1 MTFSPDWLKA
11 RNTPSKHFLR
21 FACSAFLI
29 SALSASTYAY
39 AQTADVPSPTV
50 TPLATPSVPAAT
62 PQVDALQ
69 ATSATAPTAPPAAVV
84 PPHPAK
90 THVTAGGDTER
101 VLVVGDSQAQGLAGG
116 LRWLYRTNRKVRIL
130 DHSKIST
137 GLVSVAFYNW
147 PDQVHKLTA
156 TEHADVAVVMF
167 GANDRPPVRVHGA
180 VDPTMLANFTK
191 IYSARVRD
199 IITTLQNAHIPVIW
213 VGHPIV
219 RDETF
224 SADMTILND
233 IFQRQATQNNAQFA
247 PLWSAFSEDDH
258 YSAYGEGVD
267 GVKVRLRADD
277 GIHLTPPGYQKA
289 AKILAPLIAHYQP
302 GAIQEDVKPA
312 EPHPPGI
319 VPTTSPAT
327 TPAQALT
334 STPTTEA
341 QPDPASKITN

>member
-1 MTFSPDWLKA
+1 MTFSRDWFKVSNA
-11 RNTPSKHFLR
+11 PSKRFLR
-21 FACSAFLI
+21 FACSTVLV
-29 SALSASTYAY
+29 SALSASPYAC
-39 AQTADVPSPTV
+39 AQTSAVPSPTEI
-50 TPLATPSVPAAT
+50 PPAAPSVPTAT
-62 PQVDALQ
+62 PQADAPQ
-69 ATSATAPTAPPAAVV
+69 ATPAAVPAPAV

-90 THVTAGGDTER
+90 SHATASGDTER

-116 LRWLYRTNRKVRIL
+116 LRWLYRTNRKVHIL

-147 PDQVHKLTA
+147 PDQVHKLAA

-191 IYSARVRD
+191 IYSARVHD

-224 SADMTILND
+224 SADMAILND
-233 IFQRQATQNNAQFA
+233 IFQHQTTQNNAQFV
-247 PLWSAFSEDDH
+247 PLWSTFSEDDH

-289 AKILAPLIAHYQP
+289 AKILETLIAHYQP

-312 EPHPPGI
+312 EPHRSET
-319 VPTTSPAT
+319 VPMTSPAI
-327 TPAQALT
+327 TPVPALIP
-334 STPTTEA
+334 TPTTEA
-341 QPDPASKITN
+341 QSALASKTTN